1 MFNFTLKRP
10 LVTLAVTAGLLVAA
24 AAPASASQTG
34 PLIAPPRTEANA
46 ALFDAYLQVE
56 GFQGGCA
63 LPTRDI
69 AAIKS
74 PQAESTAIAANAG
87 ARLGYTLQDCMIS
100 GY

>member
-34 PLIAPPRTEANA
+34 PVIAPPRTEANA
-46 ALFDAYLQVE
+46 ATFIAYLEIE

-63 LPTRDI
+63 IPTRDI
-69 AAIKS
+69 AGRDAGRE
-74 PQAESTAIAANAG
+74 PAECVAE
-87 ARLGYTLQDCMIS
+87 
-100 GY
+100 

>member
-1 MFNFTLKRP
+1 MFNITLKRP

-34 PLIAPPRTEANA
+34 PLIAPPHTEANA
-46 ALFDAYLQVE
+46 AIFIAYLEIE

-63 LPTRDI
+63 IPTRDI

-74 PQAESTAIAANAG
+74 PKGPVDGHRGERRRAAGLHA
-87 ARLGYTLQDCMIS
+87 
-100 GY
+100 